1 MSGRRCAVR
10 CRATT
15 DRKTMGA
22 HEFATRLR
30 NRERLLGYWS
40 VMDCPVST
48 EWLAHVGWDYIALDV
63 QHGLIGYPGM
73 VAGLTAIDAA
83 GSPAGGVPGGGHGAT
98 GNGGGF
104 GGGGGGGD
112 GSEGDGRG
120 EDAQ

>member
-10 CRATT
+10 CPTTT
-15 DRKTMGA
+15 DRKIMGA

-63 QHGLIGYPGM
+63 QHGLIGYSGM

-83 GSPAGGVPGGGHGAT
+83 GSPAGGGRGGGQRAT
-98 GNGGGF
+98 GNGRAPGAGA
-104 GGGGGGGD
+104 GGGVGPV
-112 GSEGDGRG
+112 G
-120 EDAQ
+120 EDAGEGA